1 MEERKTGLAPLCPGC
16 ARVLVLGS
24 MPSEK
29 SIAAGFYYANP
40 RNAFWPILAAL
51 YGEADEGT
59 PEGRVARLGAHGVA
73 LWDSAASCFRRGSLD
88 SAIRAAEINDIP
100 AFLAAHAGIRAVLCN
115 GQASHKL
122 LTRAHPA
129 LTVPVRVLPS
139 TSPAAASR
147 SFAEKLAAW
156 AAAFDEFSLR
166 EIP

>member
-59 PEGRVARLGAHGVA
+59 PEGRIARLGAHGVA

-100 AFLAAHAGIRAVLCN
+100 AFLAACAGSPSRVPD
-115 GQASHKL
+115 S
-122 LTRAHPA
+122 TRWQLDAGVA
-129 LTVPVRVLPS
+129 LVMALKPTPHG
-139 TSPAAASR
+139 TS
-147 SFAEKLAAW
+147 
-156 AAAFDEFSLR
+156 
-166 EIP
+166 

>member
-1 MEERKTGLAPLCPGC
+1 MTAGFPPIAGKE
-16 ARVLVLGS
+16 ARLLILGT
-24 MPSEK
+24 MPSVKSQEK
-29 SIAAGFYYANP
+29 RQYYGHP
-40 RNAFWPILAAL
+40 QNAFWPILAAL

-59 PEGRVARLGAHGVA
+59 PEGRIARLGAHGVA

>member
-40 RNAFWPILAAL
+40 RNAFWRILA
-51 YGEADEGT
+51 DT
-59 PEGRVARLGAHGVA
+59 LGAPLPETVGEKQALLLQNRLA
-73 LWDSAASCFRRGSLD
+73 LWDVLCACVRHGSLD

-129 LTVPVRVLPS
+129 LAVPVRVLPS

>member
-1 MEERKTGLAPLCPGC
+1 MEERKTGLAPLCPGD

-59 PEGRVARLGAHGVA
+59 PEGRIARL
-73 LWDSAASCFRRGSLD
+73 RRGSLD

-122 LTRAHPA
+122 LTRTYPVLA
-129 LTVPVRVLPS
+129 VPVRVLPS

>member
-1 MEERKTGLAPLCPGC
+1 ME
-16 ARVLVLGS
+16 ARIECFPPVARGDARLLILGT
-24 MPSEK
+24 MPSVE
-29 SIAAGFYYANP
+29 SLRQSFYYAHP

-59 PEGRVARLGAHGVA
+59 PEGRIARLGAHGVA

-129 LTVPVRVLPS
+129 LAGPVRVLPS